1 MANTSLFPS
10 SVEFE
15 GDIWHL
21 LYDPANDT
29 TVQPNLS
36 GARVIKTA
44 CDPVRVAGAPEGKTL
59 YMVVVDLLIP
69 ASAEVG
75 RVTTEKRL
83 KAFRVYDYMP
93 PNLDAVQPREMVYY
107 IAEPRLAS
115 KGNASQA
122 FLDTVLGVALAENR
136 KKNAVDTG
144 WGKNPAKPYRK
155 ENPAKASRNRR
166 RCRPWPRPS
175 RQETSCFRA

>member
-122 FLDTVLGVALAENR
+122 FLDTGLGVALAENR

-144 WGKNPAKPYRK
+144 WGRELLGGTRQAEKPGEAVPEGK
-155 ENPAKASRNRR
+155 SGEGKPEQKAV
-166 RCRPWPRPS
+166 
-175 RQETSCFRA
+175 